1 MNKTVLVRTFLVAV
15 LAMFAF
21 AALPQPASAQPAG
34 NMSPVGIEF
43 DKQGGVAGIW
53 HGMVSGD
60 VTGNLT
66 TQLTSAHQ
74 TGQIL
79 HVTFDWIIDAGAQ
92 SFTAKLEGTLNLK
105 TGAVEMDGTVVEG
118 WLVGARVHEEGQLV
132 DPATGRFQGQ
142 ILIFPATAD

>member
-1 MNKTVLVRTFLVAV
+1 MNKKVLARTFLVIA

-34 NMSPVGIEF
+34 NMSPVRIEF
-43 DKQGGVAGIW
+43 DKQGGAGGIW
-53 HGMVSGD
+53 HGAVSGD
-60 VTGNLT
+60 VSGDLT

-79 HVTFDWIIDAGAQ
+79 HVTFDWIIDAGPQ
-92 SFTAKLEGTLNLK
+92 SFTAELEGTLNLK
-105 TGAVEMDGTVVEG
+105 TGAVEMDGTVVDG
-118 WLVGARVHEEGQLV
+118 WLIGARVHEEGQLV
-132 DPATGRFQGQ
+132 DPATGRFQGR

>member
-1 MNKTVLVRTFLVAV
+1 MNNTVLSRIFIIGAV
-15 LAMFAF
+15 AMFAF
-21 AALPQPASAQPAG
+21 AALPQAASAQPAG
-34 NMSPVGIEF
+34 DISPVRIEF
-43 DKQGGVAGIW
+43 DKQGGGGGIW

-60 VTGNLT
+60 VTGSLMT
-66 TQLTSAHQ
+66 ELTSAHQ

-92 SFTAKLEGTLNLK
+92 SFTAELEGTLNLK

-132 DPATGRFQGQ
+132 DPATGRFQGEIV
-142 ILIFPATAD
+142 ILPATAD

>member
-1 MNKTVLVRTFLVAV
+1 MNKKVFTRIFLIIAVA
-15 LAMFAF
+15 AFAF
-21 AALPQPASAQPAG
+21 AALPESASAQPAG
-34 NMSPVGIEF
+34 NMSPVRLGF
-43 DKQGGVAGIW
+43 DKQGGVGGTW

-60 VTGNLT
+60 VSGDLT

-92 SFTAKLEGTLNLK
+92 SFTAELEGTLNLN
-105 TGAVEMDGTVVEG
+105 TGAVVMNGTVVEG
-118 WLVGARVHEEGQLV
+118 WLVGARVHEEGQLI
-132 DPATGRFQGQ
+132 DPATGHFQGR